1 MRSGLVLT
9 LPGLPPKPKDPG
21 GRLVR
26 WVLLA
31 QTPGFVYGGKEFEVD
46 GDWLDERVS
55 EYRQL
60 LKGDYTAPLLRE
72 HDRDGERHGDILKLQ
87 RHKIDGKDSLIA
99 AVAFADPDAEDK
111 IKQGRIKYLS
121 PAFGPIEDDRGRKF
135 SFALREAS
143 LVAAPHQ
150 KNLTPGDSHV
160 LGAEAKEGD
169 MPGHY
174 DKAEMPEHV
183 AKDEPKDRM
192 EILEAKIKEMAKTL
206 AELAELKELMEKA
219 LAEMPEE
226 DDKADMKGDHD
237 EPKMA
242 EEEDAAVVAMR
253 EELEELRSQRDKAVF
268 EQVQPSALTWTPGL
282 AALIFDVWRNDKDR
296 VGAILAEATPAEV
309 APVVKASEPAPSN
322 PWAVRLGEVAAPV
335 EADAAPMT
343 DDEISNK
350 AIEMAEGDQV
360 KAYDIYKQL
369 KRAAMARN
377 V

>member
-31 QTPGFVYGGKEFEVD
+31 QAPGFVYGGKEFEVD

-87 RHKIDGKDSLIA
+87 RHTIDGKESLIA
-99 AVAFADPDAEDK
+99 AVAFADPEAEDK

-150 KNLTPGDSHV
+150 KNLSPGDSHV
-160 LGAEAKEGD
+160 LGAETKEGD
-169 MPGHY
+169 MPEHY

-183 AKDEPKDRM
+183 AEEPKDRLDV
-192 EILEAKIKEMAKTL
+192 LEAKVEKLAMAL
-206 AELAELKELMEKA
+206 GELAELKELMEKA
-219 LAEMPEE
+219 LAEIPEE
-226 DDKADMKGDHD
+226 DADEPEMMGDHD
-237 EPKMA
+237 EAKMA
-242 EEEDAAVVAMR
+242 EEDPAVVAMR

-268 EQVQPSALTWTPGL
+268 EQVQPSSLTWTPGL
-282 AALIFDVWRNDKDR
+282 AALIFNVWREDKDR
-296 VGAILAEATPAEV
+296 VGAILADATPAEV

-335 EADAAPMT
+335 EAEAVAMT
-343 DDEISNK
+343 DDEIEAK
-350 AIEMAEGDQV
+350 AIEMAEGDQI

>member
-31 QTPGFVYGGKEFEVD
+31 QAPGFVYGGKEFAVD
-46 GDWLDERVS
+46 GAWLDERVS

-87 RHKIDGKDSLIA
+87 RHKIGEKDSLIG
-99 AVAFADPDAEDK
+99 AVAFADPEAEAK

-150 KNLTPGDSHV
+150 KNLSPGDSHV

-169 MPGHY
+169 MPEHY

-183 AKDEPKDRM
+183 AKDEEPKDRLDV
-192 EILEAKIKEMAKTL
+192 LEAKVNKMATAL
-206 AELAELKELMEKA
+206 GELAELKELMEKA
-219 LAEMPEE
+219 LAEIPEE
-226 DDKADMKGDHD
+226 DAD
-237 EPKMA
+237 EPEMDEAKMA
-242 EEEDAAVVAMR
+242 EEDAAVVAMR
-253 EELEELRSQRDKAVF
+253 EELDELRSQRDKAVF
-268 EQVQPSALTWTPGL
+268 EQVQPSSLTWTPGL
-282 AALIFDVWRNDKDR
+282 AALIFNMWRNDKDR
-296 VGAILAEATPAEV
+296 VGAILAEATPTEV

-322 PWAVRLGEVAAPV
+322 PWAVRLGEVVAPV

-343 DDEISNK
+343 DDEIESK
-350 AIEMAEGDQV
+350 AIEMAEGDQI

>member
-31 QTPGFVYGGKEFEVD
+31 QAPGFVYGGKQFEVD
-46 GDWLDERVS
+46 GAWLDERVS

-87 RHKIDGKDSLIA
+87 RHAIDGKESLIA
-99 AVAFADPDAEDK
+99 AVAFADPEAEDK

-121 PAFGPIEDDRGRKF
+121 PAFGPVEDDRGRKF
-135 SFALREAS
+135 KFALREAS

-150 KNLTPGDSHV
+150 KNLSPGDSHV
-160 LGAEAKEGD
+160 LGAESKEGD
-169 MPGHY
+169 MPEHY

-183 AKDEPKDRM
+183 AEEPKDRLDV
-192 EILEAKIKEMAKTL
+192 LEAKVEKLAMAL
-206 AELAELKELMEKA
+206 GELAELKELMEKA
-219 LAEMPEE
+219 LAEIPEEIPEE
-226 DDKADMKGDHD
+226 DAA
-237 EPKMA
+237 EPEMA
-242 EEEDAAVVAMR
+242 EAEEDAAVVAMR

-268 EQVQPSALTWTPGL
+268 EQVQPSSLTWTPGL
-282 AALIFDVWRNDKDR
+282 AALIFNVWRNDKDR

-322 PWAVRLGEVAAPV
+322 PWAVRLGEVVAPV

-343 DDEISNK
+343 DDEIEAK
-350 AIEMAEGDQV
+350 AIEMAEGDQI

>member
-1 MRSGLVLT
+1 
-9 LPGLPPKPKDPG
+9 
-21 GRLVR
+21 
-26 WVLLA
+26 VLLA
-31 QTPGFVYGGKEFEVD
+31 QAPGFVYGGKEFEVD

-87 RHKIDGKDSLIA
+87 RHAIDGKESLIA

-150 KNLTPGDSHV
+150 KNLSPGDSHV
-160 LGAEAKEGD
+160 LGAETKEGD
-169 MPGHY
+169 MPEHY

-183 AKDEPKDRM
+183 AKDEEPKDRLD
-192 EILEAKIKEMAKTL
+192 ILEAKVDKMAMALT
-206 AELAELKELMEKA
+206 ELAELKELMEKA
-219 LAEMPEE
+219 LAEIPEE
-226 DDKADMKGDHD
+226 DAD
-237 EPKMA
+237 EPEMA
-242 EEEDAAVVAMR
+242 EAEEDAAVVAMR

-282 AALIFDVWRNDKDR
+282 AALIFNVWRDDKDR
-296 VGAILAEATPAEV
+296 VGAILADATPAEV
-309 APVVKASEPAPSN
+309 APVVKASE
-322 PWAVRLGEVAAPV
+322 AVRLGEVAAPV
-335 EADAAPMT
+335 EAEAVAMT
-343 DDEISNK
+343 DDEIEAK
-350 AIEMAEGDQV
+350 AIEMAEGDQI